1 MRIERTKYL
10 QELIDRKHNGLVKVI
25 TGIRRCGKSYLL
37 FTLFYDHLIA
47 EGVKKENIIKLE
59 LDQTANIKYYIQ
71 SAFEM
76 RSPDKEYQE
85 IRPYT
90 AIEDSFKK
98 IVVTKDHIKLKR
110 DENGIVTMSIYD
122 FLLKPDS
129 LDL

>member
-1 MRIERTKYL
+1 MREKQDDETY
-10 QELIDRKHNGLVKVI
+10 KHKQLEVD
-25 TGIRRCGKSYLL
+25 
-37 FTLFYDHLIA
+37 FIA
-47 EGVKKENIIKLE
+47 NKGS
-59 LDQTANIKYYIQ
+59 QRYYIQ

>member
-1 MRIERTKYL
+1 MSNGGAMRIERNKYL
-10 QELIDRKHNGLVKVI
+10 QELIGSQR
-25 TGIRRCGKSYLL
+25 
-37 FTLFYDHLIA
+37 
-47 EGVKKENIIKLE
+47 
-59 LDQTANIKYYIQ
+59 YYIQ

-110 DENGIVTMSIYD
+110 DENGIVTISIYD
-122 FLLKPDS
+122 LLLKADS

>member
-1 MRIERTKYL
+1 MGAAMRIERNKYL
-10 QELIDRKHNGLVKVI
+10 QEPIESQR
-25 TGIRRCGKSYLL
+25 
-37 FTLFYDHLIA
+37 
-47 EGVKKENIIKLE
+47 
-59 LDQTANIKYYIQ
+59 YYIQ

-90 AIEDSFKK
+90 AIEDFFKK

-110 DENGIVTMSIYD
+110 DENGIVTISIYD
-122 FLLKPDS
+122 FLLKADS